1 MAIRN
6 GCCSVAM
13 TVPQAFAALR
23 VIAIN
28 CGRPGNTRTTKREE
42 LLARI
47 SRDKRSGPSG
57 VAPRSASDLFASL
70 RGHSRFSF
78 APSRP
83 FAAIRGFHSPLRAQ
97 SRPFAVFTRPFAP
110 LRVHSRFSLA
120 PSRPFAAIRGFHTT
134 IHPHLCFLRFLRAS
148 ADDERPAP
156 RKSRP
161 PARHEKPASVGF
173 AGHTAMVAGVICP
186 CRPAA

>member
-70 RGHSRFSF
+70 RGPSRFSLAPFASLRGHSRFSF

-83 FAAIRGFHSPLRAQ
+83 FAAIRGFHSPLRAP
-97 SRPFAVFTRPFAP
+97 SRPFAVFTRPFTLICVFCGSFELPRTMKGQPRANRDRR
-110 LRVHSRFSLA
+110 LVMKSL
-120 PSRPFAAIRGFHTT
+120 
-134 IHPHLCFLRFLRAS
+134 
-148 ADDERPAP
+148 P
-156 RKSRP
+156 R
-161 PARHEKPASVGF
+161 SVSQG
-173 AGHTAMVAGVICP
+173 T
-186 CRPAA
+186 RQW